1 MQNKC
6 IDVSTECA
14 VFISRFHAELNG
26 ENFQLCR
33 IIANCTCKGK
43 GRPSQGHDG
52 PKGVTYIAPL
62 SLTSAQ
68 DVGGWLTPHLSR
80 FTPRKKWVPIVYEAG
95 CVTGP
100 VWAAREIS
108 PSEGTR
114 FPALSESLHR
124 LYYPGPIVP
133 CTAT

>member
-6 IDVSTECA
+6 IDFSIECA
-14 VFISRFHAELNG
+14 VFIFSLHAELNG
-26 ENFQLCR
+26 DKCQLCR
-33 IIANCTCKGK
+33 IIANCTYKGK
-43 GRPSQGHDG
+43 GLPSQGHDG
-52 PKGVTYIAPL
+52 PEGVTYIAPL

-80 FTPRKKWVPIVYEAG
+80 FTPGKNRVPIVYEAG
-95 CVTGP
+95 WVTGP
-100 VWAAREIS
+100 VWAARKIS

-114 FPALSESLHR
+114 FPASSKSLHR

-133 CTAT
+133 STAT